1 MCGLPCGAQVLDRAV
16 LAFAKAVLAV
26 PALASQMKEKYIENG
41 HDIAGAITPEMLT
54 PALTS
59 NNISSVEM
67 DADTASRVLSS
78 VPNLEIEV
86 GGGTLTVRG
95 ETLFAQTTGETTALP

>member
-1 MCGLPCGAQVLDRAV
+1 MGSALCGLQVLDRAV
-16 LAFAKAVLAV
+16 FSFAKAVLAE
-26 PALASQMKEKYIENG
+26 PALVSQYEAQY
-41 HDIAGAITPEMLT
+41 DLTDVTPENLKSYF
-54 PALTS
+54 LS
-59 NNISSVEM
+59 DLDVQLQM